1 MTSKSYTIA
10 NGLTSSVVSDIIPLD
25 PPFFDGR
32 ESRFLPNYQGVPQ
45 SITNPFRLLITVN
58 GIIQTVGTPEYVWQ
72 SMVNIDGYFVDS
84 DGYISFSEV
93 PPAGSTFDG
102 RIVVG
107 PTTTTINKNYP
118 FKALDILLGA

>member
-10 NGLTSSVVSDIIPLD
+10 NGLTSSIVSDIIPLD
-25 PPFFDGR
+25 PPFFDGI
-32 ESRFLPNYQGVPQ
+32 ESRFQAKYQGVAQ
-45 SITNPFRLLITVN
+45 SVANPFRLLIAVN

-102 RIVVG
+102 RIEVG
-107 PTTTTINKNYP
+107 PTTTNINKNYP